1 MSSDREGFFLKKEKK
16 ACVCLCLWTGFFV
29 ELHSIVGRPYVNQSR
44 LEGLWL
50 GGGSNTAQYCF
61 LSPHV
66 QPGNEA
72 VSRSLSVCF
81 RNLLRPK
88 SNEQI

>member
-1 MSSDREGFFLKKEKK
+1 MLIESVRGAL
-16 ACVCLCLWTGFFV
+16 V
-29 ELHSIVGRPYVNQSR
+29 
-44 LEGLWL
+44 

-61 LSPHV
+61 LFPHV

-72 VSRSLSVCF
+72 VSFLSASVIFLC
-81 RNLLRPK
+81 PK

>member
-1 MSSDREGFFLKKEKK
+1 M
-16 ACVCLCLWTGFFV
+16 CVFVSIIMCTGLSV
-29 ELHSIVGRPYVNQSR
+29 LLLSIVRPYVNQSL

-61 LSPHV
+61 FSPHV

-72 VSRSLSVCF
+72 VSRFSPSP
-81 RNLLRPK
+81 LLLL
-88 SNEQI
+88 

>member
-1 MSSDREGFFLKKEKK
+1 M
-16 ACVCLCLWTGFFV
+16 CVFVSVFMCTGFSV
-29 ELHSIVGRPYVNQSR
+29 LLLSIVSRPYVNQSL

-72 VSRSLSVCF
+72 VSRFLSVCF
-81 RNLLRPK
+81 VTSVIFYVRSQMNRF
-88 SNEQI
+88 